1 MTSEASLASCC
12 SPETSKIPAGDIS
25 DCFQTSKT
33 RKLGGSKEKASS
45 HMAAKYLKTPVCQK
59 IYMNQQSFPDVDW
72 SGENWTLEE
81 RLSGLL
87 YPGKK

>member
-1 MTSEASLASCC
+1 
-12 SPETSKIPAGDIS
+12 
-25 DCFQTSKT
+25 
-33 RKLGGSKEKASS
+33 
-45 HMAAKYLKTPVCQK
+45 MAAKYLKTPVCQK